1 MGYFATQIK
10 HVLRRLR
17 RSPGFTAITLVTLAI
32 GIGAN
37 TAIFSVVEG
46 VLLKPLPFPDPQRL
60 VSIWHTAP
68 GINIKDLS
76 ASPATYFTY
85 REEGR
90 TFEDIGIWTSSSM
103 TVTGLAEPEQ
113 VPCLWVTDG
122 MLPLLGVPTQLGR
135 GFTRKDDSPGSPE
148 TMILTYGYWKSRF
161 GADPSVIGRR
171 IMVNGKAREI
181 IGVMP
186 ERFRFLDRK
195 PALIV
200 PLQLDRNKIFAGQ
213 FSYQAVARLKA
224 GATLQQANTDVG
236 RMIPMSLD
244 KFPMPPAVTRKMF
257 EDARIGPSVRP
268 LERDVVGD
276 IGKVLWVLMATIGMV
291 LLIACANVANLLL
304 VRAEGRQQELAIRAA
319 LGAGWAQ
326 IAREL
331 LLESLTLGV
340 LGGAL
345 GLGFAYG
352 ALRVLVA
359 MGPASLPRLDEIS
372 IDPPVLWF
380 TLAVSLLAG
389 LLFGLIP
396 VFKYAGRHLG
406 SAIRDGGRTLSQGRD
421 RHRARSILVVV
432 QVALALVLLISSGL
446 MIRTF
451 QALKHV
457 QPGFTRPEEV
467 QTLHISIP
475 DAQVPDPERVVRV
488 YQEILRKIAEIPGV
502 ASVSLTS
509 SITMDGND
517 SNDVL
522 FVQDQPNR
530 EDRIPPVRRFKLI
543 SPGHFKTMGT
553 PLVAGRDL
561 TWTDIYNKAPVA
573 LVSENF
579 AREYWRDPSAALG
592 KRVRESLKS
601 EWREIIGVVGDER
614 DNGVDQPAPAI
625 VYWPVMMKEFWD
637 NRIMVQRHAAFAIRS
652 SRAGSDSFLKEIRQA
667 VWSVNPNLPLANVRT
682 LEEIYNK
689 SMARTSFTLV
699 MLAIAGAMAL
709 LLGVVGI
716 YGVIS
721 YSVSQ
726 RTREIGIRMAL
737 GAREQELRRMF
748 VLHGLRLTGIGVA
761 CGLAA
766 AIALMRLLSSLLFG
780 VSPAD
785 PLTYAAVAGGLAAAA
800 ALASYLPARR
810 ATAVDPVEAL
820 RAE

>member
-1 MGYFATQIK
+1 MRYFATQLK
-10 HVLRRLR
+10 HVLRRLG
-17 RSPGFTAITLVTLAI
+17 RSPVFTAITLVTLAI

-37 TAIFSVVEG
+37 SAIFSVVEG
-46 VLLKPLPFPDPQRL
+46 VLLKPLPFRDPQRL
-60 VSIWHTAP
+60 VGVWHTAP
-68 GINIKDLS
+68 GINIKELN

-90 TFEDIGIWTSSSM
+90 SFEDIALWNEGSV

-113 VPCLWVTDG
+113 VKCLWVTDG
-122 MLPLLGVPTQLGR
+122 LLPLLGVPPQLGR
-135 GFTRKDDSPGSPE
+135 WLSRKEDSPGSPE
-148 TMILTYGYWKSRF
+148 TMVLAYGYWKSRF
-161 GADPSVIGRR
+161 GGDSSVIGRR
-171 IMVNGKAREI
+171 VIVNGKAREI
-181 IGVMP
+181 IAVMP

-195 PALIV
+195 PSVIV

-213 FSYQAVARLKA
+213 FSYRAVARLKA

-236 RMIPMSLD
+236 RMIPMSMD
-244 KFPMPPAVTRKMF
+244 KFPMPPAVTRQMF
-257 EDARIGPSVRP
+257 EDAHIAPNVRP
-268 LERDVVGD
+268 LEHDVVGD
-276 IGKVLWVLMATIGMV
+276 IGKVLWVLMATIGTV

-319 LGAGWAQ
+319 LGAGKAQ

-380 TLAVSLLAG
+380 TLAISLLAG

-396 VFKYAGRHLG
+396 VFKYAGRNLG
-406 SAIRDGGRTLSQGRD
+406 SVIRDGGRTLSQGRD
-421 RHRARSILVVV
+421 RHRARSVLVVV
-432 QVALALVLLISSGL
+432 QVAMALVLLISSGL

-457 QPGFTRPEEV
+457 RPGFTQPEEV
-467 QTLHISIP
+467 QTLNISIP
-475 DAQVPDPERVVRV
+475 DALVPDPERVVRL
-488 YQEILRKIAEIPGV
+488 YQEILRKMTEIPGV
-502 ASVSLTS
+502 ASVSLTTS
-509 SITMDGND
+509 VTMDGND

-522 FVQDQPNR
+522 FVKDQVISA
-530 EDRIPPVRRFKLI
+530 DRIPPIRRFKLI
-543 SPGHFKTMGT
+543 SPDHFKTMGA
-553 PLVAGRDL
+553 PLLAGRDL
-561 TWTDIYNKAPVA
+561 TWGDIYNKAPVA

-592 KRVRESLKS
+592 KQVRESLKS

-614 DNGVDQPAPAI
+614 DNGVDQPAPTI
-625 VYWPVMMKEFWD
+625 VYWPVMMKGFWD
-637 NRIMVQRHAAFAIRS
+637 NPVMVQRHVVFTIRS
-652 SRAGSDSFLKEIRQA
+652 SRAGSDSFLKEISQA

-682 LEEIYNK
+682 LEEIYDK

-699 MLAIAGAMAL
+699 MLAIAGGMAL

-737 GAREQELRRMF
+737 GAREPELQRMF
-748 VLHGLRLTGIGVA
+748 VLHGLRLTAIGVA

-766 AIALMRLLSSLLFG
+766 SIALMRLLSSLLFG
-780 VSPAD
+780 VSPID

-810 ATAVDPVEAL
+810 ATGVNPVEAL